1 MKCEENA
8 ANECSTCITANCG
21 WRTVEFEK
29 VENED
34 GYSNDMIDSP
44 VQPIVDYIN
53 LMDGLETVGSCGGH
67 VDAEYYQAKE
77 GRFYVDFIG
86 EHDDVESLVD
96 YLTECED
103 DEPTDDN
110 SLRVVMKATI
120 FGAPYYRLEGKLET
134 AFDMLMMED

>member
-8 ANECSTCITANCG
+8 ANECSTCITGNCG
-21 WRTVEFEK
+21 WRKAEYVK
-29 VENED
+29 VEDED
-34 GYSNDMIDSP
+34 GFSNAMIESS
-44 VQPIVDYIN
+44 VQPIVDYVN
-53 LMDGLETVGSCGGH
+53 LFGDLETVGSCGGH

-77 GRFYVDFIG
+77 GCFYVDFIG

-96 YLTECED
+96 YLAECED

-134 AFDMLMMED
+134 AFGMLIID